1 MSIKI
6 RTQRNYQTWP
16 SWDLVYEW
24 EDVLA
29 KELKGSFVYESKYLD
44 NKYVKRIP
52 DIYRILVTKGST
64 TIAFDMTPSLQ
75 DNLRNTKDVI
85 PCIIDFYP

>member
-64 TIAFDMTPSLQ
+64 TIAFLY
-75 DNLRNTKDVI
+75 KIIYGI
-85 PCIIDFYP
+85 PRMLFLVLLIFI

>member
-29 KELKGSFVYESKYLD
+29 KELKGSFVYESKYLA
-44 NKYVKRIP
+44 VVFRISKQP
-52 DIYRILVTKGST
+52 KIT
-64 TIAFDMTPSLQ
+64 
-75 DNLRNTKDVI
+75 RNI
-85 PCIIDFYP
+85 QA